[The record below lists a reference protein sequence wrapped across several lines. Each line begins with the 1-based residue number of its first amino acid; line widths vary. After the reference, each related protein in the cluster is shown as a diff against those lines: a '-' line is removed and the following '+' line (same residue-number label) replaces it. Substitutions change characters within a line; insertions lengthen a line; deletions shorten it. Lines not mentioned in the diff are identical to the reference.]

1 MRAILTRREQ
11 WFFYLLSWEKWK
23 LKGAKNYVGL
33 QLQLSEQC
41 GQKIEKTKLHK
52 LGKGILSR
60 FANYNIEIR
69 TESAWKQTMPEKK
82 PRLRKVL
89 LLCAIWGKVCTLLTF
104 SASWDEW
111 YLSQT
116 TLLNRTLKRTKMPA
130 LSWYRTLSASFL
142 ICTYSVP
149 HSQGGSTKLMENV
162 SAIVIK
168 RLLITWAI
176 FTTITCVRVK
186 KRWHKNKNHWFCR
199 SNDKTIL
206 MNIEWIWRSSLG
218 KHLTSWMC
226 PK

>member
-1 MRAILTRREQ
+1 MKTKGSQKLCATPATTFRAVWAED
-11 WFFYLLSWEKWK
+11 WE
-23 LKGAKNYVGL
+23 NYVSQTWKRYTIKICKLWYVDWSNNLEGL
-33 QLQLSEQC
+33 
-41 GQKIEKTKLHK
+41 KT
-52 LGKGILSR
+52 
-60 FANYNIEIR
+60 NN
-69 TESAWKQTMPEKK
+69 AWKK

-142 ICTYSVP
+142 ICTYFVP

-176 FTTITCVRVK
+176 ITTITCVRVK

-206 MNIEWIWRSSLG
+206 MNIE
-218 KHLTSWMC
+218 
-226 PK
+226 